1 MIRSAT
7 IYSAIVLAVASAGLL
22 AICSPDLVLEHIRGS
37 GHWIAKIA
45 ISLFALAL
53 IACRWWT
60 VLKQRRKP
68 PACDL
73 PCAPSASPYPDA
85 GWKRITRFCFKT
97 DLCLARLKERDSRFG
112 PEEQYL
118 VAKEYVACVELDGSR
133 VLTISVPRGT
143 VTDLASVPPV
153 FRWYVGRVGRHLE
166 ACIVHDWLY
175 VAWQVHGLTP
185 TDDMR
190 LYSDRIMLS
199 GMLASGMGCKAYAI
213 YSAVRVFGTCVFYG
227 RNPKPHILETGNMP
241 DCCGHEP
248 TEVPSS

>member
-7 IYSAIVLAVASAGLL
+7 IYSIIVLAVASAGLL
-22 AICSPDLVLEHIRGS
+22 AVCHPDLVFEHIRGA
-37 GHWIAKIA
+37 GHWVAKIA
-45 ISLFALAL
+45 TGLFALAL

-68 PACDL
+68 RACDQ
-73 PCAPSASPYPDA
+73 PCTPSASPYPDP
-85 GWKRITRFCFKT
+85 GWKCITGFWFKT
-97 DLCLARLKERDSRFG
+97 DLCLARLQERDSRFG

-118 VAKEYVACVELDGSR
+118 VAKEYVVCVELDGSR
-133 VLTISVPRGT
+133 ILTIRVPRGM
-143 VTDLASVPPV
+143 VTDLASVPRV

-175 VAWQVHGLTP
+175 LAWQVLALTP

-190 LYSDRIMLS
+190 RFSDRTMLA

-213 YSAVRVFGTCVFYG
+213 YWAVRVFGTCVFYG
-227 RNPKPHILETGNMP
+227 RNPKPHILEKDKMP

-248 TEVPSS
+248 AEVASN